1 MDQINTAILHVRCL
15 NTETRCAEA
24 FFKLICISCD
34 LRLLKIYPLLSK
46 HAYNII
52 KFCRM

>member
-15 NTETRCAEA
+15 DTETRCAEA
-24 FFKLICISCD
+24 FFKLICISCE
-34 LRLLKIYPLLSK
+34 LRLLKISSVFKTQLKK

-52 KFCRM
+52 